1 MGNFFYNIRIL
12 KQGGKLLVCSRSSSY
27 VSPDNVY
34 SCKFCLGF
42 FVKSN
47 MWRHA
52 KRCFFR
58 SNILDSNENL
68 TGHCKM
74 ILFVNTEENKLKQ
87 REFDTIIVS
96 DMQRDNITRVLKND
110 ELILTVGRLLLSG
123 LRPRRS
129 NYISQKVR

>member
-1 MGNFFYNIRIL
+1 M
-12 KQGGKLLVCSRSSSY
+12 
-27 VSPDNVY
+27 
-34 SCKFCLGF
+34 
-42 FVKSN
+42 
-47 MWRHA
+47 
-52 KRCFFR
+52 KRCLFR
-58 SNILDSNENL
+58 SYILNSNENL

-96 DMQRDNITRVLKND
+96 DMQRDNITRVVKND

>member
-1 MGNFFYNIRIL
+1 M
-12 KQGGKLLVCSRSSSY
+12 
-27 VSPDNVY
+27 
-34 SCKFCLGF
+34 
-42 FVKSN
+42 
-47 MWRHA
+47 
-52 KRCFFR
+52 KRCLFR
-58 SNILDSNENL
+58 SNILNSNENL

-96 DMQRDNITRVLKND
+96 DMQRDNITRVVKND